1 MRKRTMMTVWLV
13 VLLLVGGALLGAC
26 GRETPTSAP
35 ATTVPATAVPTAVE
49 APATTAPTA
58 EAPAADEAPA
68 ATEAPTQAPA
78 EPTEAPPEPTETPVV
93 EEAPAIDAAAL
104 LQARCVDC
112 HSLSRI
118 TEARYTQEQWQAV
131 VTRMI
136 QRGAVLNAE
145 EEAALVAYLAETY
158 MP

>member
-1 MRKRTMMTVWLV
+1 MRKRTMMTIWLV

-26 GRETPTSAP
+26 GGETPTSA
-35 ATTVPATAVPTAVE
+35 PATAVPTAVE
-49 APATTAPTA
+49 APATPAPT
-58 EAPAADEAPA
+58 DEAPA
-68 ATEAPTQAPA
+68 ATTAPTQAPA
-78 EPTEAPPEPTETPVV
+78 EPTEASPEPTEAPPEPTETPVV